1 MLNLLITAAA
11 VFGVVLIAAMAIV
24 PPLVQH
30 R

>member
-1 MLNLLITAAA
+1 MLNLLITAA